1 MNKFNYD
8 NIPNLMKEQPRWV
21 LWALKEKEGKLT
33 KIPLNPK
40 NGKPAKSNDN
50 TTWSNF
56 NDSLVSLEKHR
67 DANGLGFMLGDGFFG
82 VDLDF
87 HDGDNIKDFEN
98 IKEKFL
104 SVLKTYTEYSQSG
117 KGIHFICLG
126 NLPQG
131 RRRNGCVEMYD
142 KNRFFALTGSRVEN
156 TEHYEVNDCS
166 KEIIELFDTYV
177 DNKKTVS
184 YFAEKMDTLHNLSDI
199 EVVEKAKNS
208 KNGNLFSLLLAG
220 QWQGIY
226 KSQSEADASFCSM
239 LAFWTN
245 KDKAQMNRIFVSSGL
260 MREKWT
266 QKRGELTYG
275 EMTING
281 AINLCKDTY
290 SSNHNIV
297 EQGEISYN
305 AYTGEVSGQNKKY
318 PLDDT
323 GNAKRFID
331 KYGDILKYN
340 YDNNAWMVFNG
351 ENWTQDT
358 TEIVKGFADKLINEM
373 KKEALDEEDEK
384 LQKELLKN
392 VKHLSSS
399 SGKIA
404 MLKEAQHLDT
414 IACVNADFDKDPFLL
429 NTKSG
434 VIDLKTGKK
443 VVNSQDLMISRNTNC
458 EVSDSEPIRWIKFLN
473 EIFDGNGDKV
483 RYIQRAVGYSLTGL
497 TIEQCLF
504 ELTGWGG
511 NGKSVFLNII
521 EKALGT
527 YALNM
532 QIESILAKN
541 INGGG
546 NANTDIARL
555 KGARFVRTNE
565 PSDGARF
572 NEGLVKQMTGGDT
585 IVARFL
591 YGREFEFKAN
601 FKLWI
606 ACNSLIKIYG
616 TDNGIW
622 RRMRVIGFYK
632 IFDEKTADKLLEFK
646 LAEELP
652 QILGWAIR
660 GAKLYFTQ
668 NGLGECESVKQDTNQ
683 YKSDMDLIGSFVSEN
698 LNITNNSMDLVKAR
712 DLYQAYS
719 NWARNGNEW
728 VMSATKFGIE
738 MSKRLNKVNRSGLIL
753 YMGVKLR

>member
-1 MNKFNYD
+1 MTRID
-8 NIPNLMKEQPRWV
+8 
-21 LWALKEKEGKLT
+21 
-33 KIPLNPK
+33 
-40 NGKPAKSNDN
+40 
-50 TTWSNF
+50 
-56 NDSLVSLEKHR
+56 
-67 DANGLGFMLGDGFFG
+67 
-82 VDLDF
+82 
-87 HDGDNIKDFEN
+87 
-98 IKEKFL
+98 
-104 SVLKTYTEYSQSG
+104 
-117 KGIHFICLG
+117 
-126 NLPQG
+126 
-131 RRRNGCVEMYD
+131 
-142 KNRFFALTGSRVEN
+142 FFALTGSRVEN
-156 TEHYEVNDCS
+156 TEDFDVSDCS

-184 YFAEKMDTLHNLSDI
+184 YFVEKMDTLYNLSDI
-199 EVVEKAKNS
+199 EVIEKAKNS
-208 KNGNLFSLLLAG
+208 KNGNLFNLLLAG

-260 MREKWT
+260 MRDKWT

-275 EMTING
+275 EMTINS
-281 AINLCKDTY
+281 AISLCKDTY

-305 AYTGEVSGQNKKY
+305 AYTGEVSGQTKKY

-323 GNAKRFID
+323 GNAQRFID

-404 MLKEAQHLDT
+404 MLKEAQHLEN

-473 EIFDGNGDKV
+473 EIFDGDGDKV

-497 TIEQCLF
+497 TTEQCLF

-511 NGKSVFLNII
+511 
-521 EKALGT
+521 
-527 YALNM
+527 
-532 QIESILAKN
+532 
-541 INGGG
+541 
-546 NANTDIARL
+546 
-555 KGARFVRTNE
+555 
-565 PSDGARF
+565 
-572 NEGLVKQMTGGDT
+572 
-585 IVARFL
+585 
-591 YGREFEFKAN
+591 
-601 FKLWI
+601 
-606 ACNSLIKIYG
+606 
-616 TDNGIW
+616 
-622 RRMRVIGFYK
+622 
-632 IFDEKTADKLLEFK
+632 
-646 LAEELP
+646 
-652 QILGWAIR
+652 
-660 GAKLYFTQ
+660 
-668 NGLGECESVKQDTNQ
+668 
-683 YKSDMDLIGSFVSEN
+683 
-698 LNITNNSMDLVKAR
+698 
-712 DLYQAYS
+712 
-719 NWARNGNEW
+719 EW
-728 VMSATKFGIE
+728 
-738 MSKRLNKVNRSGLIL
+738 
-753 YMGVKLR
+753 